1 MKLVGKLWL
10 LFFTVVVLLGAL
22 RFTPS
27 HIHTDIRALLP
38 TSGNSVSAD
47 KILAHS
53 AETSRDIW
61 VLIGSKTL
69 DKAAAGTNPGYQ
81 EKIRGS
87 FPFSP
92 CLWK

>member
-69 DKAAAGTNPGYQ
+69 DNV
-81 EKIRGS
+81 R
-87 FPFSP
+87 
-92 CLWK
+92 